1 MRARLGA
8 LLFALAAA
16 PACHNDFCLEFFEG
30 PCPAPEGGGGSGT
43 SGGGQGGAG
52 GNGGDNQGGAGGGVP
67 AGCDLVEG
75 EAVGADCGVFV
86 KAGATG
92 DGSQG
97 SPYGTIQDAVDNI
110 KTAKRIYVCGG
121 DTFNGSVELP
131 GGVSLYGALDCDGW
145 KFAAANA
152 KPRILGDADV
162 PALAITEAG
171 TTRIDHLDVESPN
184 AVAVGGSS
192 IAVLVRTTTVTL
204 DHCALIA
211 GDGAKGED
219 GAPFGAI
226 AQSGGMGM
234 PGSQGCQDSSTH
246 AGGGPGT
253 NPVCADQAGGGGGN
267 GQSSGSG
274 GPGGPGDPNLM
285 GGTAGVGQ
293 SGSQCTPGGQ
303 GDGGM
308 PGNPGLAGSGIGQLE
323 GSDYT
328 PAPAP
333 PAGGPGDPGYGGG
346 GGGGAH
352 RCELTPTAGPGGG
365 GGGAGG
371 CGGAAGRGGLGG
383 GASFALAIV
392 TADVTIVDSALTAGA
407 GGEGGNGGAGQTGG
421 LGGDGGPKGV
431 VNGSNNSGANACAGG
446 PGGAGGRGGAGG
458 GGAGGPSAAI
468 ARVDSVVDR
477 QGNVAVTVGSSGA
490 GGPGGDNEG
499 QGSSGPEGD
508 AGAVCEVL
516 VFDGSA
522 SGQCN
527 GG

>member
-16 PACHNDFCLEFFEG
+16 PACHNDFCREFFDG
-30 PCPAPEGGGGSGT
+30 PCPAPAGGGGSGT

-52 GNGGDNQGGAGGGVP
+52 GSGGDNEGGAGGGVP
-67 AGCDLVEG
+67 AGCELVEG
-75 EAVGADCGVFV
+75 EAVAADCGVFV

-92 DGSQG
+92 DGAQA

-121 DTFNGSVELP
+121 DTFNGSIELP

-145 KFAAANA
+145 KFGDANP

-162 PALAITEAG
+162 PGLAITNAG
-171 TTRIDHLDVESPN
+171 TTRIGHLDVESPN
-184 AVAVGGSS
+184 AVAAGASS
-192 IAVLVRTTTVTL
+192 IAVLVRTTTVTF
-204 DHCALIA
+204 DHCSLTA
-211 GDGAKGED
+211 GDGAKGQG
-219 GAPFGAI
+219 GAPYGAI

-234 PGSQGCQDSSTH
+234 PGSQGCQDGLVH
-246 AGGGPGT
+246 AGGAPGMNT
-253 NPVCADQAGGGGGN
+253 VCVEQGGGGGGN
-267 GQSSGSG
+267 GQSGGSG
-274 GPGGPGDPNLM
+274 GPGGPGDPSLM
-285 GGTAGVGQ
+285 GGTAGIGQ
-293 SGSQCTPGGQ
+293 TGSQCTPGGQ

-323 GSDYT
+323 GNDYT
-328 PAPAP
+328 PALAP

-371 CGGAAGRGGLGG
+371 CGGAPGRGGLGG
-383 GASFALAIV
+383 GASFALAVV

-468 ARVDSVVDR
+468 ARVDSTVDR
-477 QGNVAVTVGSSGA
+477 QGNVAVTVGSSGV

-499 QGSSGPEGD
+499 QGSSGPQGD

-527 GG
+527 NG